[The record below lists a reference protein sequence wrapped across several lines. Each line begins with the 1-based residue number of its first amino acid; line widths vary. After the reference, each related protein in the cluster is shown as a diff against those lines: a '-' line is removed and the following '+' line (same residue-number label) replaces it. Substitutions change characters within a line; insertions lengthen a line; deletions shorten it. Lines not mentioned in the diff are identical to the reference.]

1 MSLKESIKQLQKRE
15 HITQDELLRRLGCS
29 RSGLMDHATAEAQA
43 AFSLAF
49 GNDSSRISDKDN
61 LESISKA
68 AFFKDK
74 EELEKILMW
83 VRKFPIRALQKKGHI
98 PENVKDADLVRA
110 VFKFMQIGSIAGFE
124 NYYGATLQS
133 ANPQT
138 YAAWI
143 RLGEREVKR
152 LATDFVPDRKAIL
165 ANLRFLR
172 TNVFLRNQGTRS
184 AAREVLYNC
193 GIEYVEVEPFLTA
206 PTPVC
211 AFYWRGSRP
220 VIQFPTTKM
229 EDSKFL
235 EALFHAVGH
244 LLLHPK
250 HTTCLQLGAF
260 SQQALT
266 PAFAT
271 EFTTASQAIEHPTK
285 TSEVLAAR
293 PEDILELEASHFAQ
307 DLLLSEAEEC
317 ELICCG
323 RFNERRCIE
332 HFSGVFHVRPSILV
346 ERLQQQGKLRRRTI
360 LNDFKI
366 AV

>member
-15 HITQDELLRRLGCS
+15 HITQDELVRRLGCS
-29 RSGLMDHATAEAQA
+29 RSGLMDHATTDAQA
-43 AFSLAF
+43 AFQLAF
-49 GNDSSRISDKDN
+49 GSDSGRISETPTFVKEN
-61 LESISKA
+61 LEKN
-68 AFFKDK
+68 
-74 EELEKILMW
+74 LMW

-143 RLGEREVKR
+143 RLGELQVKR
-152 LATDFVPDRKAIL
+152 LATDYTPDRKAIIS
-165 ANLRFLR
+165 NLKFLR
-172 TNVFLRNQGTRS
+172 TNVFLPNQSIRKI
-184 AAREVLYNC
+184 AREVLNNC

-271 EFTTASQAIEHPTK
+271 QFTTASQAIEHPTK

-293 PEDILELEASHFAQ
+293 PEDILEIEASHFAQ

-332 HFSGVFHVRPSILV
+332 HFSGVFHVRPSILI
-346 ERLQQQGKLRRRTI
+346 ERLQQQGKLRRRTL

>member
-29 RSGLMDHATAEAQA
+29 RSGLMDHATTDAQA
-43 AFSLAF
+43 AFQLAF
-49 GNDSSRISDKDN
+49 GSDSSRISDKDN

-74 EELEKILMW
+74 ENLEKILMW

-98 PENVKDADLVRA
+98 PENVKDADLVCA

-143 RLGEREVKR
+143 RLGELQVKR
-152 LATDFVPDRKAIL
+152 LATDYTPDRKAIIS
-165 ANLRFLR
+165 NLNFLR
-172 TNVFLRNQGTRS
+172 TNVFLSNQSIRKI
-184 AAREVLYNC
+184 AREVLNNC

-250 HTTCLQLGAF
+250 HTSCLQLGAF
-260 SQQALT
+260 SQQALLQPAQT
-266 PAFAT
+266 P
-271 EFTTASQAIEHPTK
+271 EL
-285 TSEVLAAR
+285 LAAR

-346 ERLQQQGKLRRRTI
+346 ERLQQQGKLRRRTL

>member
-15 HITQDELLRRLGCS
+15 HITQDELLSRLGCS
-29 RSGLMDHATAEAQA
+29 RSGLMDHATTDAQA
-43 AFSLAF
+43 AFQLAF
-49 GNDSSRISDKDN
+49 GSDSSIS
-61 LESISKA
+61 ETPT
-68 AFFKDK
+68 FVK
-74 EELEKILMW
+74 ENLEKILMW

-152 LATDFVPDRKAIL
+152 LATDYTPDRKAIIS
-165 ANLRFLR
+165 NLKFLR
-172 TNVFLRNQGTRS
+172 TNVFLSNQSIRKI
-184 AAREVLYNC
+184 AREVLNNC

-250 HTTCLQLGAF
+250 HTSCLQLGAF
-260 SQQALT
+260 SQQALLQPAQT
-266 PAFAT
+266 P
-271 EFTTASQAIEHPTK
+271 EL
-285 TSEVLAAR
+285 LAAR
-293 PEDILELEASHFAQ
+293 PEDILELETSHFAQ

-360 LNDFKI
+360 LTDFKI

>member
-43 AFSLAF
+43 AFQLAF
-49 GNDSSRISDKDN
+49 GSDSSIS
-61 LESISKA
+61 ETPT
-68 AFFKDK
+68 FVK
-74 EELEKILMW
+74 ENLEKILMW
-83 VRKFPIRALQKKGHI
+83 VRKFPIRALQKMGHI

-143 RLGEREVKR
+143 RLGELQVKR
-152 LATDFVPDRKAIL
+152 LATDYTPDRKAIIS
-165 ANLRFLR
+165 NLKFLR
-172 TNVFLRNQGTRS
+172 TNVFLSNQSIRKI
-184 AAREVLYNC
+184 AREVLNNC

-250 HTTCLQLGAF
+250 HTSCLQLGAF
-260 SQQALT
+260 SQQALLQPAQT
-266 PAFAT
+266 P
-271 EFTTASQAIEHPTK
+271 EL
-285 TSEVLAAR
+285 LAAR

-346 ERLQQQGKLRRRTI
+346 ERLQQQGKLRRRTL

>member
-29 RSGLMDHATAEAQA
+29 RSSLMERNSDDAQA

-83 VRKFPIRALQKKGHI
+83 VRKFPIRALQKMGHI

-124 NYYGATLQS
+124 NYYSATLQS

-143 RLGEREVKR
+143 RLGELQVKR
-152 LATDFVPDRKAIL
+152 LATDYTPDRKAIIS
-165 ANLRFLR
+165 NLKFLR
-172 TNVFLRNQGTRS
+172 TNVFLSNQSIRKI
-184 AAREVLYNC
+184 AREVLNNC

-260 SQQALT
+260 SQQALLQPAQT
-266 PAFAT
+266 P
-271 EFTTASQAIEHPTK
+271 EL
-285 TSEVLAAR
+285 LAAR

-346 ERLQQQGKLRRRTI
+346 ERLQQQGKLRRRTL

>member
-29 RSGLMDHATAEAQA
+29 RSGLMDHATTDTQA
-43 AFSLAF
+43 AFQLAF
-49 GNDSSRISDKDN
+49 GSDSSISETPTFVKEN
-61 LESISKA
+61 LK
-68 AFFKDK
+68 
-74 EELEKILMW
+74 KILMW

-143 RLGEREVKR
+143 RLGELQVKR
-152 LATDFVPDRKAIL
+152 LATDYTPDRKAIIS
-165 ANLRFLR
+165 NLKFLR
-172 TNVFLRNQGTRS
+172 TNVFLSNQSIRKI
-184 AAREVLYNC
+184 AREVLNNC

>member
-1 MSLKESIKQLQKRE
+1 MSLKDSIKQLQKRE

-29 RSGLMDHATAEAQA
+29 RSSLMESNRDEAKV
-43 AFSLAF
+43 AFQLAF
-49 GNDSSRISDKDN
+49 GSDSKCTSDNALDN
-61 LESISKA
+61 HSELPAFLKSK
-68 AFFKDK
+68 K
-74 EELEKILMW
+74 EFNNILMW
-83 VRKFPIRALQKKGHI
+83 VRKFPIRALQKMGHI
-98 PENVKDADLVRA
+98 PENVKDVELVRA

-124 NYYGATLQS
+124 NFYSTTLQS

-152 LATDFVPDRKAIL
+152 LATDFTPDRNAII
-165 ANLRFLR
+165 ANLKFLR
-172 TNVFLRNQGTRS
+172 KNVYLHRQNLRTTV
-184 AAREVLYNC
+184 REVLRNN
-193 GIEYVEVEPFLTA
+193 GIEYIEVEPFLTA
-206 PTPVC
+206 PTPIC

-229 EDSKFL
+229 DDSKFL
-235 EALFHAVGH
+235 EVLFHAVGH
-244 LLLHPK
+244 MLLHPK

-260 SQQALT
+260 SQ
-266 PAFAT
+266 PA
-271 EFTTASQAIEHPTK
+271 K
-285 TSEVLAAR
+285 TLELLAAR
-293 PEDILELEASHFAQ
+293 PEEIFELEASHFAQ
-307 DLLLSEAEEC
+307 DHLLSEAEEC

-332 HFSGVFHVRPSILV
+332 YFSGVFHVRPSILV
-346 ERLQQQGKLRRRTI
+346 ERLQQQGKLNRRTL

>member
-15 HITQDELLRRLGCS
+15 HITQDELLCRLGCS

-43 AFSLAF
+43 VFSLAF
-49 GNDSSRISDKDN
+49 GNDSSRISDKDY

-98 PENVKDADLVRA
+98 SENVKDADLVRA

-143 RLGEREVKR
+143 RLGERDVKR

-165 ANLRFLR
+165 ANLKFLR
-172 TNVFLRNQGTRS
+172 KNVYLHRQNLRTTV
-184 AAREVLYNC
+184 REVLYNC

-260 SQQALT
+260 SQ
-266 PAFAT
+266 PA
-271 EFTTASQAIEHPTK
+271 K
-285 TSEVLAAR
+285 TLELLAAR

-346 ERLQQQGKLRRRTI
+346 ERLQQQGKLRRTI

>member
-29 RSGLMDHATAEAQA
+29 RSGLMDHATTDAQA
-43 AFSLAF
+43 AFQLAF
-49 GNDSSRISDKDN
+49 GSDSSRISDKDN

-74 EELEKILMW
+74 ENLEKILMW

-98 PENVKDADLVRA
+98 PENVKDADLVCA

-143 RLGEREVKR
+143 RLGELQVKR
-152 LATDFVPDRKAIL
+152 LATDYTPDRKAIIS
-165 ANLRFLR
+165 NLNFLR
-172 TNVFLRNQGTRS
+172 TNVFLSNQSIRKI
-184 AAREVLYNC
+184 AREVLNNC

-250 HTTCLQLGAF
+250 HTSCLQLGAF
-260 SQQALT
+260 SQQALLQPAQT
-266 PAFAT
+266 P
-271 EFTTASQAIEHPTK
+271 EL
-285 TSEVLAAR
+285 LAAR

-346 ERLQQQGKLRRRTI
+346 ERLQQQGKLRQE
-360 LNDFKI
+360 
-366 AV
+366 

>member
-1 MSLKESIKQLQKRE
+1 MSLKDSIKQLQKRE

-98 PENVKDADLVRA
+98 PENVKDEELVRA

-124 NYYGATLQS
+124 NFYSTTLQS

-152 LATDFVPDRKAIL
+152 LATDFTPDRNAII
-165 ANLRFLR
+165 ANLKFLR
-172 TNVFLRNQGTRS
+172 KNVYLHRQNLRTTV
-184 AAREVLYNC
+184 REVLRNN
-193 GIEYVEVEPFLTA
+193 GIEYVEVEPFLTT

-260 SQQALT
+260 SQ
-266 PAFAT
+266 PA
-271 EFTTASQAIEHPTK
+271 K
-285 TSEVLAAR
+285 TLELLAAR

-346 ERLQQQGKLRRRTI
+346 ERLQQQGKLRRRTL